1 MERAIL
7 HIDCNKCYASVEGIY
22 HPELRDKPFAAG
34 GNFELRHGIILTKN
48 EIAGYYGIKTGETLN
63 DAYRKCPSLTIIHP
77 DYHKYERYSSMVRVI
92 LREYSDRIEPFGLD
106 ES

>member
-48 EIAGYYGIKTGETLN
+48 EIAGYYGIKPARRSTTPTGNALPL
-63 DAYRKCPSLTIIHP
+63 RLFIRTITNT
-77 DYHKYERYSSMVRVI
+77 
-92 LREYSDRIEPFGLD
+92 SDIPRWYA
-106 ES
+106 